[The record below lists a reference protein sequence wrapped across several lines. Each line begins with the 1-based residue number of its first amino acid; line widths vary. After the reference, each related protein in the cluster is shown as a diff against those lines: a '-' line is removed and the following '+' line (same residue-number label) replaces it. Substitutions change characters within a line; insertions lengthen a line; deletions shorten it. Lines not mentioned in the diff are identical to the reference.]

1 MWGVGRLTPHF
12 CRFTPLGVE
21 YSKKKITFASA
32 KGSNYLRGGPR
43 DHKQKINTITN
54 MIKRLFSII
63 MMLCLALPA
72 MAQSGRVVAKVVDM
86 ETKEGIVGAI
96 VELTSKSNP
105 NIRKHNTTGAGGSVT
120 IAPVANGEYTMTIAF
135 IGYSTLTQDV
145 TVSGTT
151 NLEVVELT
159 PGVAIEAVVKEV
171 QAMRTSQNG
180 DTLAYNAAAFK
191 VAADADVEGLLKKM
205 PGITITNG
213 SVEAQGEQVKKIFVD
228 GKEFFGEDVS
238 TALNSLPAQ
247 AVDRVEV
254 FNKLSDNAEFSGM
267 DDGEGYKAINIVTHS
282 NMRQGVFGKVYGGY
296 GYQPDIDGGAP
307 EPSFNNSTIYQ
318 PEVSDVTSHH
328 KFNLGGNVNIFQGSS
343 RISVIGLFNNVNQQN
358 FSFEDILG
366 VTGGGGGG
374 MGGGPGRGVGQ
385 YMVRPQSGVARVG
398 SIGVQYSDAW
408 GENDKVKLNGSYF
421 FNDTKTRNNSYLQRW
436 YETPSPDDELEQ
448 VGESDAHNYN
458 HRLNARVD
466 WNINKNM
473 SLMSRTN
480 FSFQG
485 NDSYSQQYGEQWGE
499 SADKKGLPYEILY
512 NGSSVGSQ
520 AFRFSEFLQYR
531 VKLGK
536 PGRTITVDGR
546 YAIRNTPKSMTNSYS
561 NLATIYDPA
570 TGSVTPE
577 IRYVSALAPQGETDI
592 RANFTYTE
600 PVSKNSQISVQYRFD
615 MEDQDITKTA
625 YVTGSD
631 YNVAGL
637 IPDASL
643 SSMTD
648 SRSMEH
654 RVGPGYR
661 YAKGKNTVVANVFYQ
676 HSILDGMVKG
686 ENVKRDFDH
695 VTYFLMGNVAFDQ
708 QNSIRVF
715 VSSYTQNPDVRN
727 LQDIYDVSNAQYL
740 SKGNP
745 ELKSAY
751 NHRVNFHYIRS
762 NIEKGRT
769 FMWMFS
775 GNITQDYIGQ
785 SISYN
790 PGSIIV
796 GDESYNPMQ
805 YSTYENMNG
814 SSSLRTH
821 LSYGFPISPIKCNLN
836 IMAGYSWTRTP
847 SMINNVLNIT
857 SNMGY
862 NASLSLGSNISE
874 NIDFTL
880 QWNGAYNDATQS
892 LGGKNSRN
900 QYFNH
905 TASGT
910 LKWVFWKGFT
920 LTAAVN
926 YNQYI
931 GFTNDYNEDY
941 LLCNVYLGKKLFK
954 NQQAEILV
962 GVNDILN
969 QNTAFARTVGSGYT
983 QNSWNSTIG
992 RYFTVQFNYNLR
1004 HFGKKGSKK
1013 IEDYEGMG
1021 GRPGGMHFGGG
1032 RPPMMHHR

>member
-1 MWGVGRLTPHF
+1 MAPL
-12 CRFTPLGVE
+12 PLGAE
-21 YSKKKITFASA
+21 SKLIEDM
-32 KGSNYLRGGPR
+32 L
-43 DHKQKINTITN
+43 
-54 MIKRLFSII
+54 KRLFVVIL
-63 MMLCLALPA
+63 MLCVALPA
-72 MAQSGRVVAKVVDM
+72 FAQSGRLVAKVIDM
-86 ETKEGIVGAI
+86 ETKEGVVGAI
-96 VELTSKSNP
+96 VELTSKENP
-105 NIRKHNTTGAGGSVT
+105 NLRKHNTTGAGGSVT
-120 IAPVANGEYTMTIAF
+120 IAPLKNGEYTMTIAF
-135 IGYSTLTQDV
+135 IGYTTITRDV
-145 TVSGTT
+145 TVEGVTD
-151 NLEVVELT
+151 LGVVEFT
-159 PGVAIEAVVKEV
+159 SGVAIEAVVKEV
-171 QAMRTSQNG
+171 QALRTSQNG

-205 PGITITNG
+205 PGITIQNG
-213 SVEAQGEQVKKIFVD
+213 QVEAQGEQVKKIFVD

-267 DDGEGYKAINIVTHS
+267 DDGEGYKAINIVTHAS
-282 NMRQGVFGKVYGGY
+282 MRQGVFGKLYGGY
-296 GYQPDIDGGAP
+296 GYQPDIDGSSP
-307 EPSFNNSTIYQ
+307 EPTFQGDGLANPVLDNGY
-318 PEVSDVTSHH
+318 VTSHH
-328 KFNLGGNVNIFQGSS
+328 KFNVGGNVNIFQGSS
-343 RISVIGLFNNVNQQN
+343 RISIIGMYNNVNQQN
-358 FSFEDILG
+358 FSFEDIIG
-366 VTGGGGGG
+366 VTGGGG
-374 MGGGPGRGVGQ
+374 MGGHGRGVGG

-398 SIGVQYSDAW
+398 SIGLQYSDSW

-421 FNDTKTRNNSYLQRW
+421 YNDTKTRNSSYFQKW
-436 YETPSPDDELEQ
+436 YSIPSPDDYEQ
-448 VGESDAHNYN
+448 QEGESLAENFN
-458 HRLNARVD
+458 HRFNARVD
-466 WNINKNM
+466 WTINPNM

-485 NDSYSQQYGEQWGE
+485 NDSENQRYGELEGE
-499 SADKKGLPYEILY
+499 TPAEKMLPYEILQS
-512 NGSSVGSQ
+512 GSETGSR

-546 YAIRNTPKSMTNSYS
+546 FAVRNTIDSWSNSHSTLHTELDSEGRPYVV
-561 NLATIYDPA
+561 P
-570 TGSVTPE
+570 
-577 IRYVSALAPQGETDI
+577 RYVASYAPQGETDV

-600 PVSKNSQISVQYRFD
+600 PVSKNSQVSIQYRFD
-615 MEDQDITKTA
+615 MEDQDINKEA
-625 YVTGSD
+625 YITGED
-631 YNVAGL
+631 FNIAGL
-637 IPDASL
+637 QPDASL
-643 SSMTD
+643 SLFTD
-648 SRSMEH
+648 SRTMEH

-661 YAKGKNTVVANVFYQ
+661 YAKGKNTFVANIFYQ
-676 HSILDGMVKG
+676 YSILNGNNLEEAYV
-686 ENVKRDFDH
+686 DH
-695 VTYFLMGNVAFDQ
+695 KPTYFVMGNVAFDQ

-715 VSSYTQNPDVRN
+715 LSSYTQNPDVRN

-745 ELKSAY
+745 DLKSSY
-751 NHRVNFHYIRS
+751 NHRLNFHYVRS

-785 SISYN
+785 KITYN
-790 PGSIIV
+790 PETIV
-796 GDESYNPMQ
+796 IDGTDYNPLQ

-821 LSYGFPISPIKCNLN
+821 VSYGFPIKPIKCNLN
-836 IMAGYSWTRTP
+836 VMAGYSWTRTP
-847 SMINNVLNIT
+847 SMINNELNIT

-862 NASLSLGSNISE
+862 DASLSLGSNISE

-900 QYFNH
+900 QYFSH

-926 YNQYI
+926 YNQYV
-931 GFTNDYNEDY
+931 GFTNNYNEDF

-962 GVNDILN
+962 GVNDLLN
-969 QNTAFARTVGSGYT
+969 QNKAFARTVGSGFT
-983 QNSWNSTIG
+983 QNSWNSVIG

-1004 HFGKKGSKK
+1004 HFGKKGSQK

-1021 GRPGGMHFGGG
+1021 GRPGGMPFGGG
-1032 RPPMMHHR
+1032 RPPMMHH